1 MNSATPQQPDRHDLE
16 AATLPP
22 GNSAQLSSVD
32 NASNVRPLA
41 TSRRNR
47 RRRQVPAWAV
57 SLQQTV
63 CRGREF
69 LTKKLPGWLKA
80 NRKLIITY
88 CLSFFLHALA
98 AGLLSLW
105 IMPPELKSEWMMILS
120 TSSEEEA
127 VEQPVAVVDLVQ
139 PEILNDQ
146 DADSTMKQLLSEME
160 DGLNSLQTDDPLD
173 RDFQLPL
180 DELESTLEVPTNLGE
195 FGGRSTAGKQAAIRK
210 YGGTGDSEQAV
221 NSGLKWIASIQQKKD
236 GSWSFGQ
243 VGNAGDAGSMNTTD
257 MGATAL
263 SLLCFLGAGHT
274 HDQEGPY
281 QEVVK
286 RGLTYLFQNS
296 VRDFNGAD
304 LRGRAQGN
312 SGMYVQ
318 GIATICICEAAAM
331 SPKDRELRKLALE
344 AVRFIERAQDP
355 VGGGWRY
362 QPREP
367 GDTSVVG
374 WQIMALQSAKSSRI
388 RVDNDTMRDAR
399 QFLRSVSIDE
409 GAGYAYM
416 PNRLT
421 EKPSMTAVG
430 LLCRMYMGW
439 NKDNPALVRGVNR
452 LSAIGPSRTDIYY
465 NYYAAQV
472 MHHFCGEH
480 WDRWNAQ
487 MRPALVESQVKE
499 GPGAGSWNVTDPHGS
514 GGGRIYQTALSIL
527 TLEVY
532 YRHLPIYRKLENVA
546 DTDGDTSNR

>member
-1 MNSATPQQPDRHDLE
+1 MNVATSQHPDRHDSE
-16 AATLPP
+16 AVHVSHDD
-22 GNSAQLSSVD
+22 SARPSAD
-32 NASNVRPLA
+32 NASTVHQ
-41 TSRRNR
+41 SISSGKR
-47 RRRQVPAWAV
+47 RRRRPVPAWAV
-57 SLQQTV
+57 SLQQTALKV
-63 CRGREF
+63 QFF
-69 LTKKLPGWLKA
+69 LTNKLPNWLRA
-80 NRKLIITY
+80 NRKAIVTY
-88 CLSFFLHALA
+88 FLSLFLHDLLA
-98 AGLLSLW
+98 VLLSLW
-105 IMPPELKSEWMMILS
+105 MMPPELKSEWMMILA

-127 VEQPVAVVDLVQ
+127 VEQPVTVVELVQ
-139 PEILNDQ
+139 PEILNDR
-146 DADSTMKQLLSEME
+146 DADSTMKQLLSELE
-160 DGLNSLQTDDPLD
+160 EGLNSIEATDPLD
-173 RDFQLPL
+173 RDLQLPL
-180 DELESTLEVPTNLGE
+180 EDLESTLQIPTNLGE
-195 FGGRSTAGKQAAIRK
+195 LGGRSTAGKQAALRK

-221 NSGLKWIASIQQKKD
+221 NSGLKWIASVQQKD
-236 GSWSFGQ
+236 TGAWSFGQ
-243 VGNAGDAGSMNTTD
+243 VGNAGSAGSMNTTD

-281 QEVVK
+281 QLVVK
-286 RGLTYLFQNS
+286 RGLTYLFENV

-304 LRGRAQGN
+304 FRGRAQGN

-318 GIATICICEAAAM
+318 GIATICICEASAM
-331 SPKDRELRKLALE
+331 APKDRELRKLAVE

-388 RVDNDTMRDAR
+388 RIDNDTMRDAR

-409 GAGYAYM
+409 GSGYAYM

-439 NKDNPALVRGVNR
+439 NRDHPALVRGVNR
-452 LSAIGPSRTDIYY
+452 LATIGPSRTDIYY

-472 MHHFCGEH
+472 MHHFGGEH
-480 WDRWNAQ
+480 WDRWNAE
-487 MRPALVESQVKE
+487 MRPLLVESQVKK
-499 GPGAGSWNVTDPHGS
+499 GPGAGSWDVTDPHGS

-546 DTDGDTSNR
+546 DTEGETSSQ